1 MLKYGLLL
9 RENGFQLVQVLVQ
22 ILVKFYSLLLD
33 NIVGKYLMVL
43 KQYLLLLSVAV
54 AVDQVTMMVAVEQVE
69 D

>member
-1 MLKYGLLL
+1 M
-9 RENGFQLVQVLVQ
+9 LVQ

-43 KQYLLLLSVAV
+43 NLYLLLLSVAV
-54 AVDQVTMMVAVEQVE
+54 AEDQVTMMVAVEQVE